1 MVWSKTLRWSSVV
14 AAVACGS
21 SGDAQ
26 VLYEPWVDGPGPRQ
40 PAFLA
45 FSGAYDGR
53 GPAPLGADDFPK
65 RLSDTG
71 AFADVATLTPQSG
84 VVPYDVQVPLWS
96 DGAVKR
102 RWLAL
107 PDGAPLGYSDTGH
120 FDIPPGTVFIKH
132 FEIAL
137 DERIPEQRRRL
148 ETRFWITVSDGAQ
161 YGVSYYWNEEQTDA
175 ELLVQ
180 GRTETLSVIGSDGVA
195 RDQPYFLPGPADC
208 QSCHNESA
216 GFVLGARAPQLNRPF
231 VYDLERPAVNQL
243 VAWSEW
249 GLIDTHVD
257 NAVAALTPQ
266 LAALGDATRDVGDR
280 VRSYWDGNCAMC
292 HAGDSGSV
300 PGWDARYSTAF
311 DALGL
316 DRAPSY
322 PSTPATQLVAPGSP
336 ESSLIFLRGD
346 TADVPLRMPPVGR
359 NRVDDAYVELLGSW
373 ISSLSP

>member
-1 MVWSKTLRWSSVV
+1 MVWSKALRWSSLAVV
-14 AAVACGS
+14 AGCGS
-21 SGDAQ
+21 AGDAQ
-26 VLYEPWVDGPGPRQ
+26 VLYEPWVDDPGPRQ

-45 FSGAYDGR
+45 FSSAYDGR
-53 GPAPLGADDFPK
+53 GPAPLGATDFPK

-71 AFADVATLTPQSG
+71 AFADLATLTPQSG
-84 VVPYDVQVPLWS
+84 IVPYDVQVPLWS

-107 PDGAPLGYSDTGH
+107 PDGAPLGYSDAGR

-137 DERIPEQRRRL
+137 DERFPEQRRRL
-148 ETRFWITVSDGAQ
+148 ETRFWITVNDGAQ
-161 YGVSYYWNEEQTDA
+161 YGVSYYWNEDQTDA
-175 ELLVQ
+175 ELSIQ
-180 GRTETLSVIGSDGVA
+180 GRTETLSVTGSDGVA

-216 GFVLGARAPQLNRPF
+216 GFVLGARAPQLNRSF
-231 VYDLERPAVNQL
+231 VYDLERPALNQL

-249 GLIDTHVD
+249 GLLDTRLD

-266 LAALGDATRDVGDR
+266 LAAIDDTSRDVGDR

-292 HAGDSGSV
+292 HAGESGSV

-311 DALGL
+311 EALGL

-322 PSTPATQLVAPGSP
+322 APTAADRLIAPGDP
-336 ESSLIFLRGD
+336 ESSLIFLRAD
-346 TADVPLRMPPVGR
+346 TVEVPLRMPPVGR
-359 NRVDDAYVELLGSW
+359 NRVDQAYVELLRSW
-373 ISSLSP
+373 ISSLTP